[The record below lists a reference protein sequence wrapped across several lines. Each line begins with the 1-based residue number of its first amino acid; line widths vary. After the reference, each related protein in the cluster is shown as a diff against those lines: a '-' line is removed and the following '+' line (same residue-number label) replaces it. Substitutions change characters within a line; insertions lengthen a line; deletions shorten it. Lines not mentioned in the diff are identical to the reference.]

1 MNPRSFLGDS
11 QVSQR
16 APSFL
21 WDIKKRRNQKFK
33 ERGREGN
40 GILSV
45 VKPLGIKLL
54 LLVFHEAEDALRK
67 EILLVM
73 D

>member
-1 MNPRSFLGDS
+1 
-11 QVSQR
+11 
-16 APSFL
+16 L